1 MVEERDL
8 DLQHGNLLRNFVF
21 THNNYKEEDL
31 EFWRNYKCKYI
42 IIGKEVASTGT
53 PHLQGY
59 VELLKRKSFKSIV
72 DEIPQG
78 VHIEP
83 RRGTQKQAM
92 DYCKK
97 EGDYL
102 EVGEPKRQGSR
113 SDYELAKYLLEN
125 SITISQA
132 MNDYD
137 DFSIGTLTAYE
148 KLQKYVSVGN
158 NRCKPCVTWIYGPGG
173 SGKTQRA
180 YEIAGDSV
188 YKVDLIDKGWFDGY
202 DRHETVI
209 IDDFCCSQDD
219 EQLFKTILAISD
231 RYPLRVNVKGCTV
244 WFTPK
249 QVIFTSQQ
257 APWEIWQPDTTRVR
271 EKPGPEMFSR
281 GVKLRQIMR
290 RIDKVE
296 YMNKPSEELLYPEL
310 INLPET

>member
-1 MVEERDL
+1 MEENLL
-8 DLQHGNLLRNFVF
+8 DPQHGNLFRNFVF
-21 THNNYKEEDL
+21 THNNYTDKDL
-31 EFWRNYKCKYI
+31 TFWQNYKCSYI
-42 IIGKEVASTGT
+42 IIGKEIASTGT

-59 VELLKRKSFKSIV
+59 VELVKRKTFKSII

-78 VHIEP
+78 VHIER
-83 RRGTQKQAM
+83 RRGTQKHAI
-92 DYCKK
+92 DYSKK

-102 EVGEPKRQGSR
+102 EVGEPKKQGSR
-113 SDYELAKYLLEN
+113 NDYVLAKYLLEN
-125 SITISQA
+125 NITIASA
-132 MNDYD
+132 MQEYE
-137 DFSIGTLTAYE
+137 DFTLGTLTAYE
-148 KLQKYVSVGN
+148 KLQKYISIGN
-158 NRCKPCVTWIYGPGG
+158 TRTKPTVIWIYGPGG
-173 SGKTQRA
+173 SGKTLRA
-180 YEIAGDSV
+180 YELAGNSV

-202 DRHETVI
+202 DKHETVI

-219 EQLFKTILAISD
+219 EQLFKTILAITD

-244 WFTPK
+244 WFTPN

-290 RIDKVE
+290 RITKVI
-296 YMNKPSEELLYPEL
+296 YLDKPSADLDYPEL

>member
-1 MVEERDL
+1 MENLL
-8 DLQHGNLLRNFVF
+8 DHQHGKLYRNFVF
-21 THNNYKEEDL
+21 THNNYSDEDL
-31 EFWRNYKCKYI
+31 TFWQNYESMYI

-59 VELLKRKSFKSIV
+59 VELIKRKTFKKII

-83 RRGTQKQAM
+83 RRGTQKQAI

-97 EGDYL
+97 EDDYI

-113 SDYELAKYLLEN
+113 SDYDLAKYLLHN
-125 SITISQA
+125 QITLSTAIEE
-132 MNDYD
+132 YD
-137 DFSIGTLTAYE
+137 DFTIGTLTAYE
-148 KLQKYVSVGN
+148 KLQKYVSTGN
-158 NRCKPCVTWIYGPGG
+158 DRCKPCVTWIYGPGG
-173 SGKTQRA
+173 SGKTLRA
-180 YEIAGDSV
+180 YELAGNSV

-290 RIDKVE
+290 RIDKVI
-296 YMNKPSEELLYPEL
+296 YLDKPSTDLLYPEL
-310 INLPET
+310 INIPET